1 MDVLQSLLIP
11 LTMMVGWIL
20 KNKVKND
27 VLQNDLIPYLLFG
40 GNLLLG
46 IVGEVSPAAASF
58 GVITGIS
65 FGFLGPLFAAAI
77 NAFANTGQAMLFH
90 ALLKKGKRV
99 ALDSRKP

>member
-11 LTMMVGWIL
+11 LTLIVGWVL
-20 KNKVKND
+20 KNRVPND
-27 VLQNDLIPYLLFG
+27 KLQNDVIPYLLFG

-58 GVITGIS
+58 GITAIS
-65 FGFLGPLFAAAI
+65 FGFLGPLFAAAV

-99 ALDSRKP
+99 AFDPLRR